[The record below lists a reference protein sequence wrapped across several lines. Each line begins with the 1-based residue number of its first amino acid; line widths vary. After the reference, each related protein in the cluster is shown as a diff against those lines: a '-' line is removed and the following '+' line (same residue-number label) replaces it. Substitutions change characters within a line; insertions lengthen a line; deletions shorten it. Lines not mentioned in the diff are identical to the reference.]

1 MGIRETVEETVLVDN
16 HAHPVEPLDG
26 ETIQG
31 SFAGYFTEGDLPPRD
46 ARHTL
51 NYRAA
56 LGILAERFD
65 ADGDDGADEDALLA
79 RRAAVDLEP
88 YSRELIASTDTGTI
102 LVDDGY
108 PDVSPA
114 EFRAYTDATV
124 HPLLR
129 IEPVVEELIDGH
141 SRFDAF
147 DAAFEERVARALD
160 GEYVGLKSI
169 VAYRRGLN
177 VGNPDRAD
185 ARAAFGELRR
195 DWDGRIDQ
203 PVLLDYLVHRA
214 CDLAGEREAPVQF
227 HTGFGD
233 PDAHPRRVD
242 PTHLVECIEAHPET
256 PIVLLHAGY
265 PYVGQAGYVT
275 ATYPNVYLDLSLAVP
290 FVQHGAERVV
300 STAMELA
307 PTTKLLYGSD
317 AFSTPELYA
326 LAARRFRDALATL
339 LEALIE
345 DGIVRERCAETVAEN
360 VLRGNATRL
369 YDL

>member
-1 MGIRETVEETVLVDN
+1 MGIRETVEETALVDN

-26 ETIQG
+26 ETIRG
-31 SFAGYFTEGDLPPRD
+31 SFASYFTEGDLAPAD

-56 LGILAERFD
+56 LGLLAEQF
-65 ADGDDGADEDALLA
+65 GGEADEAELLA
-79 RRAAVDLEP
+79 RRAAVDP
-88 YSRELIASTDTGTI
+88 RDYSRELIATTDTDAI

-129 IEPVVEELIDGH
+129 IESVVEDLIDECAE
-141 SRFDAF
+141 FDAF
-147 DAAFEERVARALD
+147 DAAFEERVTGALD

-169 VAYRRGLN
+169 VAYRRGLD

-185 ARAAFGELRR
+185 ARVAFGALKRN
-195 DWDGRIDQ
+195 WDGRIDH
-203 PVLLDYLVHRA
+203 PTLLDYLVHRA
-214 CDLAGEREAPVQF
+214 CDLAGERDVPVQF

-233 PDAHPRRVD
+233 PDAHPRFVD
-242 PTHLVECIEAHPET
+242 PTHLVECIERHPGT

-275 ATYPNVYLDLSLAVP
+275 ATYSNSYLDLSLAIP

-326 LAARRFRDALATL
+326 LAARRFRDALSTV
-339 LEALIE
+339 LEGLVE
-345 DGIVRERCAETVAEN
+345 DGIVGAGYAGTVAED
-360 VLRGNATRL
+360 VLRGNAIRL
-369 YDL
+369 YGL